1 MSFLPVKEQMEL
13 IRRGVDELIPEQD
26 LIQKLE
32 QSRETDTPL
41 TIKLGCDPSR
51 PDLHIGHGVVLRK
64 LRHFQDLGHTA
75 VLVIGDFTAMIGDP
89 SGRNKTRPQLTLEEA
104 RSNAVSYVDQSKVIL
119 DINSLIIKYNSDWL
133 NKMNFNEVVKLASSY
148 TVARMLERDDFT
160 KRFQAEV
167 PISIHEFLYPLAQ
180 AQDSVELNAD
190 VELGGTDQKFNLLV
204 GRDLQKD
211 NGQVPQCIITTPLL
225 EGTDGVEKM
234 SKSYGNDIGLQD
246 PPEEMYWKILSI
258 SDDDIEK
265 WFVLGAD
272 ADDAVM
278 ETVRKR
284 LNDPSVNPMEVKRD
298 LARAV
303 VALYYDNKIAQ
314 QAEQHFNT
322 VVVNKGVPDEIPEF
336 KLQNED
342 LIVNVIF
349 GSGLLKSKGE
359 ARRMIK
365 QSAVKLD
372 GVIVDDIQA
381 TISPIGEQILKVG
394 KRRFLKV
401 IEWPEN
407 FMDFSLER
415 SFFLYP
421 V

>member
-1 MSFLPVKEQMEL
+1 MSYLPVKEQMEL

-32 QSRETDTPL
+32 QSRETDSPL

-104 RSNAVSYVDQSKVIL
+104 RSNAESYVKQSKVIL

-234 SKSYGNDIGLQD
+234 SKSYSNDIGLQD
-246 PPEEMYWKILSI
+246 PPEEMYGKTLSI

-265 WFVLGAD
+265 WFVLAAD

-284 LNDPSVNPMEVKRD
+284 LNDPLVNPMEVKRD

-381 TISPIGEQILKVG
+381 TISPKGEQILKVG

-401 IEWPEN
+401 IK
-407 FMDFSLER
+407 
-415 SFFLYP
+415 
-421 V
+421 